1 MDPYYC
7 IVDTAENEVA
17 DLCVL
22 DAADDAEA
30 RHRARAAAENVPGWT
45 QARVYAGER
54 LVGCLERPA
63 PAPLPLAA

>member
-7 IVDTAENEVA
+7 IVDTAGT
-17 DLCVL
+17 
-22 DAADDAEA
+22 AADDAEA